1 MAEGGHRNR
10 PVSWVRRGVRMT
22 EGQEAAWQQ
31 HGHKY
36 LIEPPRSLA
45 RESIAPGWALDIT
58 SIFEK
63 SSPCAEKLLPC
74 AKSLRLRAAQA
85 PGLDSATP
93 TAKAVSAQNDDG
105 RGPHRL
111 VVEIGTGRGENIVA
125 AAAREPETNFL
136 GVEVYGPGL
145 ARAILLAES
154 AGTGTP
160 LLHVNPE
167 IANAVANAN
176 VPVVSRRTTP
186 QPTEPMEPAEQT
198 EPTVEAANQAETGLA
213 NLRLIQADAPE
224 LLEALPENSVD
235 EFWVFFPDPWPKSKH
250 QKRRL
255 VDDDF
260 IPLIARVLKP
270 GGVIRLATDWQHYAD
285 QMQEVFAKASGI
297 FEPLESPVEEGASPS
312 RNQQNPQNQRFSGR
326 VLTAFE
332 SKGIREGREITD
344 LAYRRK

>member
-1 MAEGGHRNR
+1 
-10 PVSWVRRGVRMT
+10 MT
-22 EGQEAAWQQ
+22 EGQEVAWQQ

-45 RESIAPGWALDIT
+45 RESIAPGWTLD
-58 SIFEK
+58 
-63 SSPCAEKLLPC
+63 PH
-74 AKSLRLRAAQA
+74 SLF
-85 PGLDSATP
+85 GN
-93 TAKAVSAQNDDG
+93 QNKFI
-105 RGPHRL
+105 
-111 VVEIGTGRGENIVA
+111 VEIGTGRGENIVA

-154 AGTGTP
+154 AGTGVP

-167 IANAVANAN
+167 IANAVANAK
-176 VPVVSRRTTP
+176 VPVVSRHKAP
-186 QPTEPMEPAEQT
+186 QPMESTEQT
-198 EPTVEAANQAETGLA
+198 GGLADQTVTGLA
-213 NLRLIQADAPE
+213 NMRLVQADAPE
-224 LLEALPENSVD
+224 LLEALPKNSVD

-255 VDDDF
+255 IDEDF

-270 GGVIRLATDWQHYAD
+270 GGIIRLATDWQHYAD

-297 FEPLESPVEEGASPS
+297 FEPLELLSIEESQSGVSKPG
-312 RNQQNPQNQRFSGR
+312 NQRFTGR